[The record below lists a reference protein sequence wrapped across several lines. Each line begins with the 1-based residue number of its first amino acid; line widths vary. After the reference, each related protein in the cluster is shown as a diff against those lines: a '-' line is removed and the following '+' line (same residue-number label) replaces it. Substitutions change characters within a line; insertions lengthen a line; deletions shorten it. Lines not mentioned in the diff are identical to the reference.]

1 MAQSYDKSLRI
12 QSPHIRNSAF
22 QAFGEKDSR
31 YLQRIKRKKCKC
43 YSKTRF
49 FSLFL
54 ENFHEKYCGEQEK
67 GVPLQRFN
75 TAIDCFTLKIIQTKM
90 KKLVFMFA
98 AFAAISFA
106 SCGSKTE
113 APVEA
118 NDSDSVVVD
127 TCDTVCDSVV
137 TDTVAA

>member
-12 QSPHIRNSAF
+12 QSHHIRNSAF

-31 YLQRIKRKKCKC
+31 YLQRLKRKKCKC

-113 APVEA
+113 APAEVQDTVDTLA
-118 NDSDSVVVD
+118 ADSVDTLAPDSVD
-127 TCDTVCDSVV
+127 TL
-137 TDTVAA
+137 AA